1 MKMEKVLRSAL
12 LLLLA
17 ACFVYYL
24 VTGMRSAGTISYAQL
39 RQLFQDEKVQEF
51 AISNTRLTAK
61 LQDGSTVSC
70 DLYDFQ
76 VFYNDLNDLVVQQN
90 QQGII
95 KDYTYRADHSTNWLQ
110 ILLPC
115 VAVILGFILLMNLMA
130 RMTGAGPGGAQD
142 RMSHFGD
149 ARIQDVP
156 QDSKVSFRDVAGA
169 DEEKEEQ
176 AQLRRDYIDSV
187 KANLKSQLNTLYV
200 LDEKTGKK
208 TKIVDFERER
218 AARAG
223 KKKEN
228 R

>member
-1 MKMEKVLRSAL
+1 MTAKRKFGWGAAL

-51 AISNTRLTAK
+51 AISDTRLTAK
-61 LQDGSTVSC
+61 LRDGSTVSC

-76 VFYNDLNDLVVQQN
+76 VFYDDLNDLVVQQN

-95 KDYTYRADHSTNWLQ
+95 KDYTYHADHSTNWLQ
-110 ILLPC
+110 ILLPY

-169 DEEKEEQ
+169 DEEKEELGRSWSSC
-176 AQLRRDYIDSV
+176 ASRINTWPWGPASPRACCWWALRAPARPCWPRPWPV
-187 KANLKSQLNTLYV
+187 KQ
-200 LDEKTGKK
+200 G
-208 TKIVDFERER
+208 
-218 AARAG
+218 
-223 KKKEN
+223 
-228 R
+228 